1 MTAKYHHTQQL
12 RVKHL
17 KNGELFRFVE
27 DVRVPGFTNFHGE
40 FVQGELIY
48 SSKVSYKKISARRIQ
63 PVECWIRRL
72 FSGDV
77 NICHKT
83 IGQPVTLK
91 AGHSQ
96 LAVHTNVT
104 PF

>member
-12 RVKHL
+12 RLKHL
-17 KNGELFRFVE
+17 KNGELFKFVN
-27 DVRVPGFTNFHGE
+27 DVRVPGHTNFHGE
-40 FVQGELIY
+40 YVQGALIFA
-48 SSKVSYKKISARRIQ
+48 SNVAYKKVSARRIQ
-63 PVECWIRRL
+63 PVECWI
-72 FSGDV
+72 SGDV

-91 AGHSQ
+91 AGQSQ

-104 PF
+104 SF

>member
-12 RVKHL
+12 RLKHL
-17 KNGELFRFVE
+17 ENGELFRFVD

-48 SSKVSYKKISARRIQ
+48 SSNVSYKKVSARRIQ
-63 PVECWIRRL
+63 AVECWI
-72 FSGDV
+72 SGDV
-77 NICHKT
+77 NIRHKF
-83 IGQPVTLK
+83 IDQPVTLK

>member
-12 RVKHL
+12 RLKHL
-17 KNGELFRFVE
+17 KNGELFRFTD
-27 DVRVPGFTNFHGE
+27 DVRVPGFTNLHGE
-40 FVQGELIY
+40 FVQGELLY
-48 SSKVSYKKISARRIQ
+48 PANVSYKKISTRRIQ
-63 PVECWIRRL
+63 PIECWI
-72 FSGDV
+72 SGDV

-91 AGHSQ
+91 AGQSQ